1 MRNDIESW
9 QSQRLNGALVA
20 RYASPL
26 LENLLAHPDASFEE
40 PGAQIIKSDVKT
52 TLATTSFDGAR
63 FVIKRYNCTHSLHRL
78 RLAVATSRAE
88 HSFWAAQQFTEIGIA
103 TTLPVAWVQE
113 TSYGLRARS
122 WFVYEHTDGA
132 IRADDLNDES
142 HPQQIE
148 QMLRTMVENLVR
160 MREHHFSHGDMKP
173 PNYLVT
179 SDRTVLI
186 DLDGVRQ
193 HKNLKACQRALA
205 RDTARWMRWWDQD
218 NPQPRISERSKNLLQ
233 ASGFALD

>member
-179 SDRTVLI
+179 SDRTELI

-218 NPQPRISERSKNLLQ
+218 NPQPRISKKSKDLLQ